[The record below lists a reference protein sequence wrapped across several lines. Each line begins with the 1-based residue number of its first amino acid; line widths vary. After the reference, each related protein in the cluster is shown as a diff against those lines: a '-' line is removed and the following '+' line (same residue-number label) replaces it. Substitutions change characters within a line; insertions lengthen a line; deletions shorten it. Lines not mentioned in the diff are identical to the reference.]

1 MSIFLNSTYGANKLT
16 PRQILSDPILFLA
29 FGFGSGLAKKAPGTM
44 GTVAA
49 IPVYWLF
56 AQTNFIAYSVL
67 TAIACIAGIWICG
80 IAANKLAE
88 HDFGGIV
95 WDEVAIFGPKIGQG
109 FLQNLMGKF
118 DPVTIDL
125 WMRRTWGRWTGD
137 VVGTGITE
145 DRMDAQLASKTF
157 SVGYLMTFFSQP
169 LRERISISAFSKSLS
184 FVKVMVSPD

>member
-49 IPVYWLF
+49 IPVYLLF
-56 AQTNFIAYSVL
+56 AQTNFITYSVL
-67 TAIACIAGIWICG
+67 TAIVCIVGIWICG

-95 WDEVAIFGPKIGQG
+95 WDEVA
-109 FLQNLMGKF
+109 
-118 DPVTIDL
+118 
-125 WMRRTWGRWTGD
+125 
-137 VVGTGITE
+137 
-145 DRMDAQLASKTF
+145 
-157 SVGYLMTFFSQP
+157 GYLVTLWLVPCTWQTMLAGFVLF
-169 LRERISISAFSKSLS
+169 RIFDILKPWPIRWLDRHVEGGFGIMIDDILAAVFAGGLLLLMVNYQWLS
-184 FVKVMVSPD
+184 